1 MDYVVNVQYTRA
13 DYRIISQFI
22 LVRVKS
28 DLTKSLFGFIVSHT
42 VISRF
47 ASSTFEFFHL

>member
-13 DYRIISQFI
+13 DYCIISQFI

-28 DLTKSLFGFIVSHT
+28 DLTKSYLVLLCHI
-42 VISRF
+42 
-47 ASSTFEFFHL
+47 L